1 MTTTKPR
8 KLCKNLVHTLF
19 ELSTEDWVAAGLPRP
34 TDVEFFAVLEA
45 LQERY
50 DNRWEQDFKEVT
62 TWFKALTLLQ
72 KKVGEV

>member
-34 TDVEFFAVLEA
+34 TDVEFFAVLEN
-45 LQERY
+45 LQDLY
-50 DNRWEQDFKEVT
+50 DDRWTVDFKRAVKSAKGIFQEEPEEEV
-62 TWFKALTLLQ
+62 
-72 KKVGEV
+72 